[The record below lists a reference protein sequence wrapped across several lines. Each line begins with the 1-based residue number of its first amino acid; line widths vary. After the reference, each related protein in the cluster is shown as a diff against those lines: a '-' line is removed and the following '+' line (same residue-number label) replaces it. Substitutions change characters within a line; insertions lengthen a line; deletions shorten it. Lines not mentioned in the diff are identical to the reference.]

1 MLVAVEGIEGS
12 GKSTLVAALG
22 SRLRERGFDVLLT
35 REPGGTPAGNA
46 IRRIFLDRT
55 VSIEPLAEAFLVN
68 AARAQH
74 VAEVLRPALD
84 AGRIVICDR
93 FTDSTLAYQGYGRGL
108 DLAQLQA
115 VCATA
120 TGGLSADLILLLDLP
135 VDVARARLRER
146 AERTDRIEAEG
157 DDFHRR
163 VRRGFLEIA
172 ASPRHRVLDGA
183 LPPDTLAE
191 LALAE
196 RRGVHASGAAVT
208 ALAFDV
214 VGAKG
219 PSRYFESLTRERL
232 AHAYLFTGPQGVGKK
247 TFARRLAQSLLCLAP
262 KAGVVGYDG
271 TCASCVLFKGES
283 AHHPDFLEHEGT
295 LKIGDADAPAAFG
308 EGERLAARDIVR
320 QLSMQSYSGGMRVLL
335 LGDVT
340 FATAE
345 AANAMLKFLEE
356 PPNGVLILL
365 TTAAPGRLLP
375 TIRSR
380 TIEINFPLLSAAEV
394 RQILERRDV
403 RGKEAEVAASL
414 AGGSMTRALA
424 ALEGEEESL
433 RAAVARWF
441 FESVAGDS
449 PQTSWATRE
458 TLDEGLETIKT
469 LVRDWIV
476 ATGHDGVALV
486 SVDRTE
492 QLRGLRPLGGR
503 AAAALLRKLDDAQRL
518 ARTNVRPELVSE
530 LVRMALT
537 SSP

>member
-1 MLVAVEGIEGS
+1 
-12 GKSTLVAALG
+12 
-22 SRLRERGFDVLLT
+22 
-35 REPGGTPAGNA
+35 
-46 IRRIFLDRT
+46 
-55 VSIEPLAEAFLVN
+55 
-68 AARAQH
+68 
-74 VAEVLRPALD
+74 
-84 AGRIVICDR
+84 
-93 FTDSTLAYQGYGRGL
+93 
-108 DLAQLQA
+108 
-115 VCATA
+115 
-120 TGGLSADLILLLDLP
+120 
-135 VDVARARLRER
+135 
-146 AERTDRIEAEG
+146 
-157 DDFHRR
+157 
-163 VRRGFLEIA
+163 
-172 ASPRHRVLDGA
+172 
-183 LPPDTLAE
+183 
-191 LALAE
+191 
-196 RRGVHASGAAVT
+196 VT
-208 ALAFDV
+208 ALAFEV
-214 VGAKG
+214 AGAKG
-219 PSRYFESLTRERL
+219 PLRYFESLTRERL

-262 KAGVVGYDG
+262 KSCVVGYDG
-271 TCASCVLFKGES
+271 TCASCLLFKGES

-295 LKIGDADAPAAFG
+295 LKIGDADAPAGFG

-320 QLSMQSYSGGMRVLL
+320 QLAMQSYSGGMRVLL

-356 PPNGVLILL
+356 PPKGVLILL

-380 TIEINFPLLSAAEV
+380 TIEINFPLLSTPEI
-394 RQILERRDV
+394 REILERREI
-403 RGKEAEVAASL
+403 RGKEAEVAAAL

-433 RAAVARWF
+433 RAGVARWF

-476 ATGHDGVALV
+476 ASGHDGVALV
-486 SVDRTE
+486 SIDRE
-492 QLRGLRPLGGR
+492 KELRGLRPLGGR